1 MDVAV
6 GVQRVLP
13 YPSLSPQA
21 AHQNHSGALN
31 KPDARLCPP
40 KTNDISRVF
49 LKVESYASMQKS
61 PSGCPQGWS
70 PAHRKFMHT
79 HGTLQIWPDTQ
90 SPMPG
95 ALGPLADNPSLG
107 ISPNS

>member
-6 GVQRVLP
+6 GVQRVFP
-13 YPSLSPQA
+13 SPSLSPQA
-21 AHQNHSGALN
+21 AHQNYTGAQN

-49 LKVESYASMQKS
+49 LKILRVMPVCRRVHQD
-61 PSGCPQGWS
+61 PQGWC

-79 HGTLQIWPDTQ
+79 YWTLKIWPDTQ
-90 SPMPG
+90 PPVPG
-95 ALGPLADNPSLG
+95 ALGPLADTPSLG
-107 ISPNS
+107 ISPDS